1 MKLRLRQNSLR
12 LRLQRSEVRTLIER
26 GAVIDETCFG
36 AAALRCSIERDATLA
51 TLRADLEPNL
61 VRIRVPEAQALRWAE
76 SDQVGM
82 LAEQATPAGPLVI
95 LIEKDFQC
103 LQPRD
108 PALREDDTDA
118 FPNPNPACGA

>member
-12 LRLQRSEVRTLIER
+12 LRLQQSEVRALVER

-36 AAALRCSIERDATLA
+36 AATLRCSIERDATLT

-61 VRIRVPEAQALRWAE
+61 VRIRVPEAQALRWAG

-82 LAEQATPAGPLVI
+82 LAEQPTPAGPLVL